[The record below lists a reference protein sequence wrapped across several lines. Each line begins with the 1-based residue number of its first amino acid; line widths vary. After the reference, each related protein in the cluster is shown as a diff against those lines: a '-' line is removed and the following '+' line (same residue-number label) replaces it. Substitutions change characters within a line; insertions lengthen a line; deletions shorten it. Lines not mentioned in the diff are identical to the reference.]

1 MPAFNSTPAPDL
13 TPWGKADTA
22 TERLPG
28 VFQVTT
34 PSHGGF
40 ILYDERQAAM
50 PDALRLDAPAYEE
63 DVNWSLAVIA
73 FAEELAAAGDHLTK
87 IEIDLA
93 HQTAR
98 NWMPDRYAAFTGKPV
113 EPRDSY
119 ILRAILAYEAL
130 IGEIVVVSA
139 FGDWADWVPAGK
151 TGVIGRKLASVNHLG
166 HPTYEGPEHR
176 ALVEATRY
184 KASASP
190 NSFAAI
196 SAEIMP

>member
-1 MPAFNSTPAPDL
+1 MPAFTSTPAPDL
-13 TPWGKADTA
+13 TPWGPAETA

-40 ILYDERQAAM
+40 ILSEERQAAM
-50 PDALRLDAPAYEE
+50 PEALRLAGTAYEE
-63 DVNWSLAVIA
+63 DVDWSLVVIA
-73 FAEELAAAGDHLTK
+73 FASELKAAGDHLTGF
-87 IEIDLA
+87 EIDLA

-98 NWMPDRYAAFTGKPV
+98 NWRPDRYAAFTGKPV

-119 ILRAILAYEAL
+119 ILRSIRTHEAL

-139 FGDWADWVPAGK
+139 FGDWANWVPKGK
-151 TGVIGRKLASVNHLG
+151 TGVIGRKLASVDHLG

-176 ALVEATRY
+176 ALVDTARY

-190 NSFAAI
+190 HGFVAI
-196 SAEIMP
+196 GAEIMP

>member
-13 TPWGKADTA
+13 TPWGQADTA
-22 TERLPG
+22 IERLPG

-40 ILYDERQAAM
+40 ILSDERQAAM
-50 PDALRLDAPAYEE
+50 PDALRLDTPAYEE
-63 DVNWSLAVIA
+63 DVNWSLVVVA
-73 FAEELAAAGDHLTK
+73 FSAELKAAGDHLAK
-87 IEIDLA
+87 FEIDLA

-113 EPRDSY
+113 EPHDSY
-119 ILRAILAYEAL
+119 ILRTIHAHMAL

-166 HPTYEGPEHR
+166 HPTYEGREHR
-176 ALVEATRY
+176 ALVDAARY
-184 KASASP
+184 QASASP

-196 SAEIMP
+196 GA